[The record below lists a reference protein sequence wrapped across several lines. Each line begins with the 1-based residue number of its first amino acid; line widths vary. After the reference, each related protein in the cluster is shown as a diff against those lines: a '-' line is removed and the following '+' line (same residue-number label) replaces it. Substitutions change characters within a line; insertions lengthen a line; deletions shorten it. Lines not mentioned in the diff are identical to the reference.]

1 MDVQDTKSDLKK
13 PLVNAVCDFDRKDGS
28 HLSKNIPNYKSSNH
42 LGNGEISPME
52 PQGTLDATQQDTAKG
67 DQLERT
73 SNGPI
78 LTLGVSPSVSSIQ
91 EASNVATQ
99 QFSGTDLPNGPLA
112 SSLNSDVPQQR
123 PSVVVSPH
131 SATSV
136 IQGHQIIAVPHSGSR
151 VSHSPALLSD
161 VRSTNG
167 TAECKTVK
175 RPAEDNDR
183 ETVTGIP
190 NKVGVRIVTISDPNN
205 AGCSATM
212 VAVPAGA
219 DPSTVAKVAIESA
232 VQQKQQ
238 HPPTYVQNVVPQ
250 VSHSPV
256 TFLLK
261 NPDA

>member
-1 MDVQDTKSDLKK
+1 M
-13 PLVNAVCDFDRKDGS
+13 
-28 HLSKNIPNYKSSNH
+28 
-42 LGNGEISPME
+42 
-52 PQGTLDATQQDTAKG
+52 ATQ
-67 DQLERT
+67 
-73 SNGPI
+73 P
-78 LTLGVSPSVSSIQ
+78 
-91 EASNVATQ
+91 
-99 QFSGTDLPNGPLA
+99 FSGTDLPNGPLA

-131 SATSV
+131 STTSV

-151 VSHSPALLSD
+151 VSHSPALSSD
-161 VRSTNG
+161 VRPTNG

-238 HPPTYVQNVVPQ
+238 HPPSYMQNVVPQ
-250 VSHSPV
+250 VSHSV
-256 TFLLK
+256 IALFFQQFRFGNTILREMYCFLCLTLQ
-261 NPDA
+261 